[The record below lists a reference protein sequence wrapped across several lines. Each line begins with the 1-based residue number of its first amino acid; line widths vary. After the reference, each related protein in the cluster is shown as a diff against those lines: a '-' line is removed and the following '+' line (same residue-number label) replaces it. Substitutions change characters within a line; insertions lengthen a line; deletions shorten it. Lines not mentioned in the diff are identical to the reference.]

1 LKVFGSI
8 GYVHIDYQVRTK
20 LDDKSKKMIFVG
32 YDQKSKEY
40 KLYSPNKGNMVIS
53 RDVKFNENGACYWKI
68 NDGE

>member
-1 LKVFGSI
+1 
-8 GYVHIDYQVRTK
+8 
-20 LDDKSKKMIFVG
+20 MIFVG

-40 KLYSPNKGNMVIS
+40 KLYSPNKENMVIS